1 MKPNQGHLELMV
13 VIEVLERAT
22 NVVKKDIFQETVQI
36 HKVKIVV
43 AEVKAE
49 VVGEALMIN
58 LTTLDMTSLWKILQ
72 LEQMSLKAG
81 EQPQEEHKIGMLLKL
96 QLLNL
101 EVPGVPL
108 QRKNL
113 RHNQLQSILGLALE
127 QI

>member
-1 MKPNQGHLELMV
+1 MKPNQGHLEVMV